1 MKKKILFIFALLCT
15 VAQGAW
21 ADGYDQV
28 IYLDQYN
35 GDVTVTA
42 GEHWEIYGNSVFKH
56 RIIIQNGATVTL
68 SSVDINSDGSVTTGD
83 YAGITCFGGNDFD
96 DEE

>member
-1 MKKKILFIFALLCT
+1 MKKKVLFIFALLCA

-21 ADGYDQV
+21 ADSYNQA

-42 GEHWEIYGNSVFKH
+42 GEHWEIYGYSVFKH
-56 RIIIQNGATVTL
+56 RIII
-68 SSVDINSDGSVTTGD
+68 
-83 YAGITCFGGNDFD
+83 
-96 DEE
+96 